1 MCVKVVVRERDEKPS
16 RIIGE
21 RIIIVKKKLHI
32 TYKGV
37 RENNNDDSAGV
48 YVEREGEG
56 QREGD

>member
-48 YVEREGEG
+48 CVEREGEG
-56 QREGD
+56 